1 MKRYPS
7 GLITAD
13 PVTLG
18 SSSNGYIVSST
29 DQLQYNFSGVWP
41 TQPFPT
47 YTTLSYS
54 NSFDGTGDYLTVPSN
69 TALQFGTGDFTI
81 EAWIY
86 QTAFSGDT
94 PITASYLTWATSVI
108 FILL

>member
-1 MKRYPS
+1 MKRYPT

-54 NSFDGTGDYLTVPSN
+54 NSFDGTGDYLSIPSN
-69 TALQFGTGDFTI
+69 PSLAFGTGDFTV
-81 EAWIY
+81 EAWVNWSSISAPRPIIDM
-86 QTAFSGDT
+86 QSSG
-94 PITASYLTWATSVI
+94 SFNLY
-108 FILL
+108 